1 MWKDPIV
8 EEVRNARE
16 EHAAR
21 FGYDLRAVYED
32 LKESEKQTPGKV
44 VSLQPKR
51 AKKAPPDPRDSQQPC
66 LPDSQV

>member
-8 EEVRNARE
+8 EEVREARE

-21 FGYDLRAVYED
+21 FGYDLKAIYDD
-32 LKESEKQTPGKV
+32 LKETEKQTNRKV

-51 AKKAPPDPRDSQQPC
+51 PRKEASASVS
-66 LPDSQV
+66 L

>member
-8 EEVRNARE
+8 EEIRGARE

-21 FGYDLRAVYED
+21 FGYDLRAIYDD
-32 LKESEKQTPGKV
+32 LKESEKQTHGKV

-51 AKKAPPDPRDSQQPC
+51 VKSAI
-66 LPDSQV
+66 